1 MPSTLRV
8 AVLGLGI
15 GKHHVRDFLVCDDV
29 DVVAAC
35 DVNEKELEYARQKWG
50 IEHLYTD
57 YRRLLSEQKPDAIA
71 IALPNYLHEP
81 VTIEALRAGCHV
93 LCEKPMA
100 LNTEGAQRMRDASR
114 ETDRTLMIN
123 FNRRFHAS
131 AAAAKRFCEGGRLG
145 HIYFARSV
153 WHRRR
158 GFPGFGGWF
167 GTKSQ
172 SGGGALIDL
181 GIHRLDL
188 ALWLMGYPQ
197 PVTVSAAT
205 YSFLGKSRADLEK
218 KLFDVED
225 LATAYIR
232 FSNGSTLVLEASWA
246 LNQREADLM
255 TTHIYGTQGGLLE
268 KNLNETY
275 EFDAFAYTEE
285 NGVLIDHH
293 LKQLSTREQL
303 PQEHFVDCI
312 RNHTTP
318 GPSAEHGLLI
328 MKILDTIYASAK
340 AGREIEIDLS
350 SSPAAES
357 LQGMTVAS

>member
-1 MPSTLRV
+1 MTSALRV

-15 GKHHVRDFLVCDDV
+15 GKHHVRDFVACEDAEVVAVCDV
-29 DVVAAC
+29 S
-35 DVNEKELEYARQKWG
+35 ETQLEHTRKRWG
-50 IEHLYTD
+50 IENLYTD
-57 YRRLLSEQKPDAIA
+57 YKRLLSEQKPDAVA

-100 LNTEGAQRMRDASR
+100 LNAEGAQRMLNVAR
-114 ETDRTLMIN
+114 ETGKTLMIN

-131 AAAAKRFCEGGRLG
+131 ATAAKRFCEGGRLG
-145 HIYFARSV
+145 QIYFARSV

-158 GFPGFGGWF
+158 GFPSFGSWF
-167 GTKSQ
+167 GVKSQ

-188 ALWLMGYPQ
+188 ALWLMGYPE

-205 YSFLGKSRADLEK
+205 YNHLGTARGALER

-225 LATAYIR
+225 LVTAYIR
-232 FSNGSTLVLEASWA
+232 FRNGSTMVLEASWA
-246 LNQREADLM
+246 LNQQEADLM
-255 TTHIYGTQGGLLE
+255 TTTLYGTKGGLIE

-275 EFDAFAYTEE
+275 EFDAYAYTEE

-293 LKQLSTREQL
+293 LKRLSTREQL

-312 RNHTTP
+312 RNNKTP
-318 GPSAEHGLLI
+318 GPSAEHGVII
-328 MKILDTIYASAK
+328 MKILDVIYASAE
-340 AGREIEIDLS
+340 AGREIEVDLS
-350 SSPAAES
+350 PSSPVES
-357 LQGMTVAS
+357 LEGMTLAS